1 MCNIE
6 HMVGGE
12 GQTSQSDGISY
23 SGNSGNDYSSMGY
36 SPSSYSN

>member
-23 SGNSGNDYSSMGY
+23 GGSYSSGG
-36 SPSSYSN
+36 SRSYSSENYQR